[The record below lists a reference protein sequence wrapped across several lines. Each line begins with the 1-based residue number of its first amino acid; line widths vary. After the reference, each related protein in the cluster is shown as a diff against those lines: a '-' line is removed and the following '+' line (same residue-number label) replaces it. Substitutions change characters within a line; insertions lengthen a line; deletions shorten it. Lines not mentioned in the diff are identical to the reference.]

1 LWARCGRGS
10 VIFYDYVL
18 LRIIYG
24 IRSFCVRVWFNRN
37 VNVVMYKSYEFPKV
51 AFLYYGVTGVSFIV
65 ADCDMV
71 SVVLQSLRIINKA
84 ISMRTRTTFTLAQ

>member
-1 LWARCGRGS
+1 
-10 VIFYDYVL
+10 
-18 LRIIYG
+18 
-24 IRSFCVRVWFNRN
+24 
-37 VNVVMYKSYEFPKV
+37 MYKSYEFPKV